1 MKRVLVSQNEKNNGK
16 DYLIVDGKLLTDDK
30 NVIKYGRIISKTDEW
45 EEIYRDDYLEIRKNE
60 NQLLLKSF
68 YNDKDIV
75 GRSIYYLYM
84 VDEEFD
90 NIDSILGYLEQDSQ
104 LINRTYDRERTQDI
118 VGKIK
123 NSDEI
128 KGKLIKYMAIA
139 LGAIL
144 LGYLL
149 TRIKL

>member
-1 MKRVLVSQNEKNNGK
+1 MKRVLVSQNEENKET
-16 DYLIVDGKLLTDDK
+16 DYLIVNGKLLTDE
-30 NVIKYGRIISKTDEW
+30 NSVVKYGRIISKTDDW
-45 EEIYRDDYLEIRKNE
+45 EEIYRDDYLEIRKNK

-84 VDEEFD
+84 VDDKFD

-104 LINRTYDRERTQDI
+104 LINRTYDRERTHNI
-118 VGKIK
+118 VEKIK
-123 NSDEI
+123 NNNEI
-128 KGKLIKYMAIA
+128 KRKLIKYAAITVA
-139 LGAIL
+139 AVL

-149 TRIKL
+149 TRINL